1 MEKFIVLDTETT
13 NSIDDP
19 LVYDIGWAVVDETGK
34 VYQTQSFVVADIFLD
49 KELMA
54 SAYFAEKIPTYW
66 EQIKSG
72 ERILARFYNIRKI
85 FVDCAKA
92 YNVTK
97 FFAHNMR
104 FDYRSVNLTQRF
116 LTSSKFRYFF
126 PYNAEICDTLKMARQ
141 ALKGNKDYDNFCWD
155 NNYLTSRKAKR
166 YTAEIIYRFITNN
179 NQFEESHTGLEDV
192 MIEKDILAYCFK
204 NCKNMD
210 MLLWKNQEEEEQ
222 GLIPYFSNNQQMPG
236 QKNKCFFNFSLDK
249 GRKV

>member
-1 MEKFIVLDTETT
+1 MTEKFIVLDTETT

-19 LVYDIGWAVVDETGK
+19 IVYDLGWAVVDKTGK
-34 VYQTQSFVVADIFLD
+34 VYQTYSFVVADVFLD
-49 KELMA
+49 KQLME
-54 SAYFAEKIPTYW
+54 SAYFKEKIPTYW

-126 PYNAEICDTLKMARQ
+126 PYGAEICDTLKMAKQ
-141 ALKGNKDYDNFCWD
+141 VLKDNVDYDNFCWD
-155 NNYLTSRKAKR
+155 NHYLTARNCKR

-192 MIEKDILAYCFK
+192 LIEKEILRFCFQEME
-204 NCKNMD
+204 NVEIH
-210 MLLWKNQEEEEQ
+210 LWE
-222 GLIPYFSNNQQMPG
+222 
-236 QKNKCFFNFSLDK
+236 D
-249 GRKV
+249 